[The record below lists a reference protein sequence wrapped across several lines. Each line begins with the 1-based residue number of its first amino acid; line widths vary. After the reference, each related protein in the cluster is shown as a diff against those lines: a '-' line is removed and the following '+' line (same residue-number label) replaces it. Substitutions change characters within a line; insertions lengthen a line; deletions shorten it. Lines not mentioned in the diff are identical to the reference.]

1 MSNERKRWTLKE
13 SDRAIELCASGVPY
27 PGIAEELGRTAA
39 AVEQHIIKRRNPS
52 SMLNHGASKKTKLT
66 KMAKMAKA
74 TKATKTG
81 FSFYDFAVGV
91 VIGFSAAS
99 VAASYLI

>member
-13 SDRAIELCASGVPY
+13 SDRAIELSLAGTPF
-27 PGIAEELGRTAA
+27 PAIAAELGRTAA
-39 AVEQHIIKRRNPS
+39 AVEQHISKRRNPS
-52 SMLNHGASKKTKLT
+52 SMLNQGASKKTK
-66 KMAKMAKA
+66 MA
-74 TKATKTG
+74 KATKTG

>member
-13 SDRAIELCASGVPY
+13 SDRAIELSLAGTPF
-27 PGIAEELGRTAA
+27 PAIAAELGRTAA
-39 AVEQHIIKRRNPS
+39 AVEQHISKRRNPS
-52 SMLNHGASKKTKLT
+52 SMLNQGASKKTKLT
-66 KMAKMAKA
+66 KMAKATKA
-74 TKATKTG
+74 TKTTKTG